1 MAKAPVPIETQ
12 VAAVTT
18 IAEKHGTPE
27 VLAAVATLRLVAA
40 YAEPLRFLIKFLRGA
55 NLEPGETPSEDEK
68 ALLLAHPAMQELLKG
83 FPDAKLESITP
94 VRLAQPDDD
103 LEETET

>member
-1 MAKAPVPIETQ
+1 MAQAPVPIETQ
-12 VAAVTT
+12 VAAVTKV
-18 IAEKHGTPE
+18 AGRSPE
-27 VLAAVATLRLVAA
+27 LLAAVATLRLVAA

-68 ALLLAHPAMQELLKG
+68 ALLMAHPAMQELIKG

-94 VRLAQPDDD
+94 VRLTQPDEET
-103 LEETET
+103 EETET